1 MAFACFRLVEF
12 ILQHLLMSVTRAC
25 LRGVNL
31 LHCAGAPVRALLP
44 ETLESADELVLTLS
58 PSAAGKSTKQGGKER
73 GMSWFKL
80 IVALQCHASQYF
92 CGPSFAA

>member
-1 MAFACFRLVEF
+1 
-12 ILQHLLMSVTRAC
+12 MSVTRAC

-58 PSAAGKSTKQGGKER
+58 PVLRGKVPNKGVRR
-73 GMSWFKL
+73 GECL
-80 IVALQCHASQYF
+80 GLN
-92 CGPSFAA
+92 